1 MHALAGVGSCA
12 LLMAWSSGAWAGE
25 ATDAMRSASL
35 EVQSIMTD
43 EEMAKPEHDQDRW
56 RRLEQ
61 SNATRFNY
69 EEMAKRALGAQWSA
83 LNEREREEYVA
94 AFQNFMSAV
103 YSKIQGT
110 AGKYVQYL
118 NERREAEYA
127 EVRTVVPSY
136 KAEIALDYRLMNN
149 DGGWRVYDMVLDGVS
164 MVDNYREQFSRII
177 KQSSSFQ
184 ILVDKLRT
192 HSLEVRY

>member
-1 MHALAGVGSCA
+1 LAGVGSCA
-12 LLMAWSSGAWAGE
+12 LLIAAWSSGAWAGE
-25 ATDAMRSASL
+25 ATEAMRDSSL
-35 EVQSIMTD
+35 EVQSIMAD

-69 EEMAKRALGAQWSA
+69 EEMAKRALGTQWSA

-103 YSKIQGT
+103 YSKLQGT

-118 NERREAEYA
+118 NERREADYT